1 MKKPTQFSAKQASR
15 LGQLGLRGFLLALV
29 ALGSLTLVLQA
40 SSLLVDDDIDGR
52 TRLRRV
58 ITLGLAWRHP
68 SVDKSSVSEFLADA
82 SAENSQEVPVDDRLH
97 LSLLHEAC
105 VTDINAVVPW
115 QFGSP
120 IGGHQL
126 SNGSAD
132 NPEELIHPGDPNLL
146 QKLRQCPDVDIFLPL
161 GLRGNGYCEDAV
173 AYAKCTLSI
182 FLLGGHSE
190 TDSLTRLSMFI
201 SFVVCIFAVLES
213 RLLPVWVLEVK
224 LFDPELN
231 REVDYYDL
239 CPKTPMIFFNH
250 YWDDVPNS
258 PRWPKDKPL
267 YLMPNIEMIELTAE
281 YYWRADVVLCK
292 THVCYD
298 RVTRWYAQEGN
309 PRNSQVFYTKHT
321 SSDQAEFARRRLGDD
336 AISPKDFSNIKF
348 IHTAGTSIWKGT
360 KELLDCWTSG
370 SGLPPLDVYI
380 DDSAFNFL
388 FPASYQRRIDHSHS
402 PLHIHRG
409 MLEPLAFSKLT
420 AEAAFFM
427 CPSRSEGYGHYINQA
442 RASGGVIVTTDSHPM
457 NELVTSSDMGVLMP
471 TRHRHN
477 RKMLLGGNFK
487 GAHGLKD
494 AVGLL
499 ASYNS
504 RGICETVRDLVSS
517 TTAEQRAA
525 MGAKARRQYH
535 EDTRYFAHAM
545 QDLRELAR
553 REAAATA

>member
-1 MKKPTQFSAKQASR
+1 MAQTEQSPRVGQAW
-15 LGQLGLRGFLLALV
+15 LRGFLVALV
-29 ALGSLTLVLQA
+29 ALGSLTLLLET
-40 SSLLVDDDIDGR
+40 SSLLGAAGNAVDGGS
-52 TRLRRV
+52 RLRRAV
-58 ITLGLAWRHP
+58 NLGLNWRRRNDTRINTVEEP
-68 SVDKSSVSEFLADA
+68 TVSEFLADTG
-82 SAENSQEVPVDDRLH
+82 SPDYEEVPVDDRLH

-105 VTDINAVVPW
+105 VTDVNAVLPW
-115 QFGSP
+115 RFGSP
-120 IGGHQL
+120 GHQL

-132 NPEELIHPGDPNLL
+132 NPEELIHPDDSNLL
-146 QKLRQCPDVDIFLPL
+146 QKLRQCPDVDIFLPQH
-161 GLRGNGYCEDAV
+161 LRGNGYCEDAI
-173 AYAKCTLSI
+173 AYDK
-182 FLLGGHSE
+182 F
-190 TDSLTRLSMFI
+190 
-201 SFVVCIFAVLES
+201 LES
-213 RLLPVWVLEVK
+213 RLLPIWVLEVK

-281 YYWRADVVLCK
+281 YYWRADAVLCK

-360 KELLDCWTSG
+360 RALLDCWTSTAD
-370 SGLPPLDVYI
+370 LPPLDVYI
-380 DDSAFNFL
+380 ADSAFDYM
-388 FPASYQRRIDHSHS
+388 FPSTYKLKLEHSRS
-402 PLHIHRG
+402 PIHIEKG

-457 NELVTSSDMGVLMP
+457 NELVASSDMGVLVP
-471 TRHRHN
+471 TRHQKDDRI
-477 RKMLLGGNFK
+477 LLGGKYK
-487 GAHGLKD
+487 GEHGLKD
-494 AVGLL
+494 VGGLL
-499 ASYNS
+499 ASFSSY
-504 RGICETVRDLVSS
+504 GLCKAVREMVDA
-517 TTAEQRAA
+517 TTTEQRAA
-525 MGAKARRQYH
+525 MGANARQQYH
-535 EDTRYFAHAM
+535 EDTKYFARAM
-545 QDLRELAR
+545 QELRSFAR
-553 REAAATA
+553 GQPAANLRGGR